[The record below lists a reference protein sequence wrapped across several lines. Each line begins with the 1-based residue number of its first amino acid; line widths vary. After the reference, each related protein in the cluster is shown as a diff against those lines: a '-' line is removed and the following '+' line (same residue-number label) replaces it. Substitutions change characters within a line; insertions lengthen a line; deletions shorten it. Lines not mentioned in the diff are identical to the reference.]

1 LPVSVKLL
9 LKSLTT
15 GRELV
20 VKGYVNTGFMADS
33 PDIAIPVPVA
43 ERLGLWPVS
52 TRESIIVSIETGG
65 GVVEA
70 HLIPQALVVKV
81 ITSDRESR
89 EVVAN
94 ALINPYTDS
103 VLISDYL
110 TEELGIQLL
119 YPRRGLWKFADED
132 KVRESE

>member
-1 LPVSVKLL
+1 
-9 LKSLTT
+9 
-15 GRELV
+15 
-20 VKGYVNTGFMADS
+20 
-33 PDIAIPVPVA
+33 
-43 ERLGLWPVS
+43 
-52 TRESIIVSIETGG
+52 
-65 GVVEA
+65 
-70 HLIPQALVVKV
+70 LIPQALVVKV